1 MDIVGLDLH
10 KRECQLARKAPDGT
24 ITDRRIAT
32 SAAHLSAVFGEQP
45 RARILLEAST
55 ESEWVARHLEALG
68 HEVIV
73 ADPNFAPMYA
83 TRTRR
88 TKTDK
93 RDARALMEACD
104 TGAYRPAHRL
114 AEGRRHV
121 RAELAVRDALVR
133 TRARYATLAK
143 TFVRRDGLRVPASAS
158 YVVPAR
164 ITALPLS
171 PSLEAELAPL
181 LAVLRP
187 AQRADRGVG
196 HPLGRVGADRSDRG
210 PPPHRAGRGARH
222 RSGVRARRS
231 TTSGGSRRRIPSKR
245 TSASCRVSAVP
256 GSGASSG
263 TSPRRGTRG
272 CGGCWSR
279 RRGCVL
285 RSTSDETAAL
295 RGWASG
301 IAARRGKRIAAVA
314 AGAPAG
320 RHLFALWRDG
330 TAYDAT
336 KIRGPRPVAVAPR
349 RQPAGSASPASHPP
363 FSEGDTSRRSAIAA
377 YQ

>member
-121 RAELAVRDALVR
+121 RAALAVRDALVR

-181 LAVLRP
+181 LAVYGPLNEQIEASDTRLAGLEQTDP
-187 AQRADRGVG
+187 IVGLLLTVPGVG
-196 HPLGRVGADRSDRG
+196 PVTAAAFVATVDDIRRFPSAHSLEAYLGLV
-210 PPPHRAGRGARH
+210 
-222 RSGVRARRS
+222 
-231 TTSGGSRRRIPSKR
+231 PSER
-245 TSASCRVSAVP
+245 
-256 GSGASSG
+256 SSG
-263 TSPRRGTRG
+263 ERRQLGHITKTG
-272 CGGCWSR
+272 NSR
-279 RRGCVL
+279 MRWLLVEAAWCVL

-314 AGAPAG
+314 LARRLAGI
-320 RHLFALWRDG
+320 LFALWRDG

-336 KIRGPRPVAVAPR
+336 KMRGPRPVAVAPR
-349 RQPAGSASPASHPP
+349 RQPTGSASPASQPP
-363 FSEGDTSRRSAIAA
+363 SAEGDTSRRSAIAA